1 MPTTAA
7 TPSASR
13 AQPLAGPPLIGL
25 TGSLG
30 AGKTTALAALA
41 RMGAAVVSA
50 DDIVH
55 DLYARDDV
63 RAALVAHW
71 GTDTAATPTGAV
83 DRAAIAQRAFA
94 SNADRAWLEE
104 LLWPLVGAELARFA
118 QAARAAHPPP
128 AAIVAEIPL
137 LFEAGMESLFDAT
150 IAVLAS
156 DELRDARIRSRK
168 HVGVEARGAR
178 QLSQQDKARRATHVV
193 HNDGTPEQLERQLAA
208 ILRRIREAQRA
219 RP

>member
-1 MPTTAA
+1 MPTIAA
-7 TPSASR
+7 THSASR
-13 AQPLAGPPLIGL
+13 AQPLADPPLIGL
-25 TGSLG
+25 TGGLG

-50 DDIVH
+50 DAIVH

-63 RAALVAHW
+63 RAALAARW

-83 DRAAIAQRAFA
+83 NRAAIAQRAFA
-94 SNADRAWLEE
+94 SDADRAWLEG
-104 LLWPLVGAELARFA
+104 LLWPLVGAEVASFA
-118 QAARAAHPPP
+118 QAARAAHPSPS
-128 AAIVAEIPL
+128 AIVAEIPL

-168 HVGVEARGAR
+168 LVALEARGAR

-193 HNDGTPEQLERQLAA
+193 HNDGTREQLEQQLAT
-208 ILRRIREAQRA
+208 ILQRIRETNRA